1 MKRKMGFVMKKILYT
16 SVMTVF
22 LLFTPIL
29 AKASEMDS
37 QAAEVISQET
47 SSQGQNS
54 GIDQPIILLVSLSVV
69 TAAALA
75 ISTKKK

>member
-1 MKRKMGFVMKKILYT
+1 MKKVFYM
-16 SVMTVF
+16 SVMAIF

-29 AKASEMDS
+29 TKASEMDT
-37 QAAEVISQET
+37 QAAEVISEET
-47 SSQGQNS
+47 SDKGQSS
-54 GIDQPIILLVSLSVV
+54 GIDQPAVLLLSLSVV